1 MYEAVEKGLLPLDG
15 TLHER
20 VNKHKEKRQEVL
32 TEMAGLQRQKEL
44 PLAGLGIRR
53 IRSFCSALKEKLL
66 EKGSN
71 FGKEYLKLL
80 VTEICVDKIE
90 VRLTGSYAALVG
102 ALTMS
107 TKPDHFEMVPS
118 FVSVWLPISAHYKHF
133 FFPGRMPCYR
143 HFRLSSLCY
152 H

>member
-1 MYEAVEKGLLPLDG
+1 MCQWKNSLPLSSILQAVAEQIFTPERVEGMLKDLQHNLKQSRSAHDEQLKKLKKELDDIKIQSDSLYEAVEKGLLPLDG

-20 VNKHKEKRQEVL
+20 VNKHKERRQEVL
-32 TEMAGLQRQKEL
+32 TEMAGLQRQKKL

-80 VTEICVDKIE
+80 VTE
-90 VRLTGSYAALVG
+90 
-102 ALTMS
+102 
-107 TKPDHFEMVPS
+107 
-118 FVSVWLPISAHYKHF
+118 FVWIK
-133 FFPGRMPCYR
+133 
-143 HFRLSSLCY
+143 
-152 H
+152 